1 MQAKEFAEQ
10 KDCDETA
17 NDDVAG
23 EMSVDVTEA
32 EVAAQ
37 NKDQVDEA
45 ESNTENEENRATDD
59 NVERVMQTG
68 Q

>member
-10 KDCDETA
+10 KDGDETA

>member
-10 KDCDETA
+10 KDGDETA

-37 NKDQVDEA
+37 NKD
-45 ESNTENEENRATDD
+45 SMHKRKF
-59 NVERVMQTG
+59 
-68 Q
+68 